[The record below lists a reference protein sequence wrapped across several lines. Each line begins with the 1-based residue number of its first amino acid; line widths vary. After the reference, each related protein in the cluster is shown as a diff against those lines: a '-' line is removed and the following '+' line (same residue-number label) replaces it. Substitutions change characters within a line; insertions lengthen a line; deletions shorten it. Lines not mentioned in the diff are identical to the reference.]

1 MPNLAPIT
9 TDVNA
14 SSTPRIRTQVRRC
27 RCSGLSS
34 ANCLS
39 PTAPSVPPPAPRCDT
54 GSALSPDDTRG
65 CGGVSGGSSGRGKDG
80 EKDGEIGGSRGDMGR
95 HPRPARTTTP
105 PTGPSRWTSSSS
117 TTPRSWPAPASGAAL
132 TTAPYPRV
140 LSSAADPARPAG
152 AVPGCTWNAAVC
164 IPTPEG
170 PPTLSAPAPLILP
183 LPQPP
188 LRPQWAAMPLQR
200 R

>member
-1 MPNLAPIT
+1 ML
-9 TDVNA
+9 
-14 SSTPRIRTQVRRC
+14 RHQ
-27 RCSGLSS
+27 
-34 ANCLS
+34 
-39 PTAPSVPPPAPRCDT
+39 
-54 GSALSPDDTRG
+54 DDA
-65 CGGVSGGSSGRGKDG
+65 GVSDEEQIWLDVCFCFLLFAVPLVFVVLWLKQAFCPDG

-117 TTPRSWPAPASGAAL
+117 TTPRSSPAPASGAAL
-132 TTAPYPRV
+132 TTAPHPRV
-140 LSSAADPARPAG
+140 PVSAAVPARPAG
-152 AVPGCTWNAAVC
+152 AAPGCTWNAAVC

-200 R
+200 RRPTVRRSGRLRLRSFEAEF